1 MDAFI
6 KKHGNKIFEDIKNM
20 IQNELIDSTSAV
32 EFNDNYLSYIFEL
45 ATYKYCG
52 IEDEKIPIFIHKMGN
67 TYVPEISYTELKK
80 IHQKSIQEIINHL
93 ESYANNILN
102 NTKGK

>member
-6 KKHGNKIFEDIKNM
+6 KKHRNKIFSDIKNM
-20 IQNELIDSTSAV
+20 IQNEIIDSSTV

-80 IHQKSIQEIINHL
+80 IHQRSIQEIINHL
-93 ESYANNILN
+93 ESYANNILD